1 MPGLNLVLDLGKAGL
16 LLYANGGQSGF
27 QDGLGVGPA

>member
-16 LLYANGGQSGF
+16 LLHANGGQSGF
-27 QDGLGVGPA
+27 WDGLDMGPA